1 MAEPPRR
8 DPFPKKHRE
17 DDAGAV
23 FVLQSKGPSVL
34 WDFGSNA
41 FHSIG
46 FIPLD
51 FILLR
56 T

>member
-1 MAEPPRR
+1 M
-8 DPFPKKHRE
+8 DPFPKKHQE
-17 DDAGAV
+17 EDAGAV
-23 FVLQSKGPSVL
+23 FVLQSKGPSL